1 MGVNHVL
8 LRYKLSLGSIAAI
21 AIISAVASA
30 QDPKQSP
37 PQKPPNTN
45 TGNTPVPPA
54 GVPAATQA
62 AQPANTGRVRRS
74 AYPERQPA
82 DPAAINRGKAVFGVN
97 CAFCHGSDAR
107 GGEGGPNLIRSELVL
122 NDKNG
127 ELIGQV
133 VQNGR
138 VDKGMPKFNLPDSTI
153 SDIAAYI
160 HSFKVGGYDVS
171 RQQPISILVGDAK
184 AGEADFKSTC
194 AGCHSLTGDLKGF
207 GAKFS
212 DPKIL
217 QQTWLLP
224 GGSGRGFAGQQT
236 ADVHVPPT
244 TVTVTLPDG
253 QKVEG
258 KLGRIDDF
266 LVTLTD
272 GEGNERSFSRNG
284 DTPKVEIHDPLAPHR
299 ALLPKYTDKEI
310 HDLTA
315 FLVTV
320 K

>member
-1 MGVNHVL
+1 
-8 LRYKLSLGSIAAI
+8 
-21 AIISAVASA
+21 
-30 QDPKQSP
+30 
-37 PQKPPNTN
+37 
-45 TGNTPVPPA
+45 
-54 GVPAATQA
+54 
-62 AQPANTGRVRRS
+62 
-74 AYPERQPA
+74 
-82 DPAAINRGKAVFGVN
+82 VN

-127 ELIGQV
+127 ELIGDV
-133 VQNGR
+133 VHNGR

-153 SDIAAYI
+153 SDIAAYV

-171 RQQPISILVGDAK
+171 RQQPPSILVGDAK
-184 AGEADFKSTC
+184 AGEAGFKTTC

-207 GAKFS
+207 GGKFS

-217 QQTWLLP
+217 QQTWLMP
-224 GGSGRGFAGQQT
+224 GGSGRGFPGMQT
-236 ADVHVPPT
+236 AEVHVPPT

-253 QKVEG
+253 QKVDG

-266 LVTLTD
+266 IVTLSD
-272 GEGNERSFSRNG
+272 SEGNERSFTRNG
-284 DTPKVEIHDPLAPHR
+284 DTPRVEIHDPLQPHR
-299 ALLPKYTDKEI
+299 ELLTKYTDQQI

-315 FLVTV
+315 FLATV

>member
-1 MGVNHVL
+1 VL
-8 LRYKLSLGSIAAI
+8 PKNRIFLCGFAVVVLTS
-21 AIISAVASA
+21 SAWA

-37 PQKPPNTN
+37 PQKPPSTN
-45 TGNTPVPPA
+45 SGNTPVAPSGA
-54 GVPAATQA
+54 PAALQN
-62 AQPANTGRVRRS
+62 AQPPNTGRVRRS
-74 AYPERQPA
+74 AYPDRGSA
-82 DPAAINRGKAVFGVN
+82 DPAAISRGKAVFGVN

-122 NDKNG
+122 NDKIG

-133 VQNGR
+133 VHNGR
-138 VDKGMPKFNLPDSTI
+138 VDKGMPKFNLPDPTI
-153 SDIAAYI
+153 ADIASYI

-171 RQQPISILVGDAK
+171 RQQPLSILVGDAK
-184 AGEADFKSTC
+184 SGEADFKTTC

-207 GAKFS
+207 GGKFS

-217 QQTWLLP
+217 QQTWLMP
-224 GGSGRGFAGQQT
+224 GGSGRGFPGQQV
-236 ADVHVPPT
+236 ADVHVPPI
-244 TVTVTLPDG
+244 TVSVTLPDG
-253 QKVEG
+253 QKVDG

-266 LVTLTD
+266 IVTLTD
-272 GEGNERSFSRNG
+272 GEGNEQSFARNG
-284 DTPKVEIHDPLAPHR
+284 DTPKVEIHDPLKPHR
-299 ALLPKYTDKEI
+299 ELLPKYTDKQI

>member
-1 MGVNHVL
+1 
-8 LRYKLSLGSIAAI
+8 
-21 AIISAVASA
+21 VA
-30 QDPKQSP
+30 
-37 PQKPPNTN
+37 
-45 TGNTPVPPA
+45 PA
-54 GVPAATQA
+54 GAPAATQA
-62 AQPANTGRVRRS
+62 AQPPNTGRVRRS
-74 AYPERQPA
+74 AYPERAVA

-127 ELIGQV
+127 EVIGQV

-153 SDIAAYI
+153 SDIAAYV

-184 AGEADFKSTC
+184 AGEANFKSTC
-194 AGCHSLTGDLKGF
+194 AGCHSLSGDLKGF

-217 QQTWLLP
+217 QQTWLMP
-224 GGSGRGFAGQQT
+224 GGSGRGFPGQQ
-236 ADVHVPPT
+236 AAEAHVPPT

-258 KLGRIDDF
+258 QLGRIDDF
-266 LVTLTD
+266 IVTLTD
-272 GEGNERSFSRNG
+272 NEGNERSFRRDG
-284 DTPKVEIHDPLAPHR
+284 DTPKVEVHDPLQPHR
-299 ALLPKYTDKEI
+299 DLLTKYTDKEI

>member
-1 MGVNHVL
+1 MRLTNSSCLGSFAAIVL
-8 LRYKLSLGSIAAI
+8 L
-21 AIISAVASA
+21 ASFATA

-37 PQKPPNTN
+37 PQKPPSTN
-45 TGNTPVPPA
+45 TGNTPVAPA
-54 GVPAATQA
+54 GAQAATQA
-62 AQPANTGRVRRS
+62 AQPPNTGRVRRS
-74 AYPERQPA
+74 AYPERPPA
-82 DPAAINRGKAVFGVN
+82 DPAAIARGKAVFGVN

-122 NDKNG
+122 NDRSG

-133 VQNGR
+133 VHNGR

-153 SDIAAYI
+153 SDIAAYV

-171 RQQPISILVGDAK
+171 RQQPPSILVGDAK
-184 AGEADFKSTC
+184 SGEADFQKTC

-207 GAKFS
+207 GGKFS
-212 DPKIL
+212 DPKVL
-217 QQTWLLP
+217 QQTWLMP
-224 GGSGRGFAGQQT
+224 GGSGRGFPGQQV
-236 ADVHVPPT
+236 AEVHVPPT

-258 KLGRIDDF
+258 QLGRIDDF

-272 GEGNERSFSRNG
+272 NEGNEHSFRRDG
-284 DTPKVEIHDPLAPHR
+284 DSPKVEIHDPLQPHR
-299 ALLPKYTDKEI
+299 QLLTKYTDKEI

-315 FLVTV
+315 FLETV

>member
-1 MGVNHVL
+1 
-8 LRYKLSLGSIAAI
+8 
-21 AIISAVASA
+21 
-30 QDPKQSP
+30 
-37 PQKPPNTN
+37 
-45 TGNTPVPPA
+45 
-54 GVPAATQA
+54 
-62 AQPANTGRVRRS
+62 
-74 AYPERQPA
+74 
-82 DPAAINRGKAVFGVN
+82 VFGVN

-122 NDKNG
+122 NDKSG

-153 SDIAAYI
+153 SDIASYI

-171 RQQPISILVGDAK
+171 RNEPPSILVGDAK
-184 AGEADFKSTC
+184 AGEADFKTTC
-194 AGCHSLTGDLKGF
+194 GGCHSLTGDLKGF

-217 QQTWLLP
+217 QQTWLMP
-224 GGSGRGFAGQQT
+224 GGSGRGFPGQQT
-236 ADVHVPPT
+236 AEVHVPPA

-258 KLGRIDDF
+258 KLGKIDDF
-266 LVTLTD
+266 IVTLTD
-272 GEGNERSFSRNG
+272 NEGNERSIQRNG
-284 DTPKVEIHDPLAPHR
+284 DAPKVEIHDPLQPHR
-299 ALLPKYTDKEI
+299 ELLTKYTDKEI